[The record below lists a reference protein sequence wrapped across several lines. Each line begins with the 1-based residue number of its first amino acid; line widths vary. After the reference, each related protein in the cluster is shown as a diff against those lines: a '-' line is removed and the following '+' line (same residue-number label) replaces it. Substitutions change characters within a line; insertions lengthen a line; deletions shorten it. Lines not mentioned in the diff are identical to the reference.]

1 MVIFKVDCIKIADSF
16 MKRLRG
22 YMFHKMPK
30 TSEVLIIKP
39 CNQIHTFNMKFDID
53 ILFMD
58 DENRVIKKYVAV
70 KPGRILHVVKNAT
83 FVAESKTGLFL
94 SVEEGEQVRFEL
106 SN

>member
-1 MVIFKVDCIKIADSF
+1 MRIIKVDSIKTADSF

-22 YMFHKMPK
+22 YMFHKMPI

-53 ILFMD
+53 ILFMN
-58 DENRVIKKYVAV
+58 DENRVVKKHMAV
-70 KPGRILHVVKNAT
+70 KPGKILPRVENASS
-83 FVAESKTGLFL
+83 VAESKAGLF
-94 SVEEGEQVRFEL
+94 VDVVEGEEIRFEQ

>member
-1 MVIFKVDCIKIADSF
+1 MIIKTDTIKIADSF

-22 YMFHKMPK
+22 YMFHKQPLK
-30 TSEVLIIKP
+30 SEVLIIKP

-53 ILFMD
+53 ILFVD

-70 KPGRILHVVKNAT
+70 KPGRILPVVKNAT
-83 FVAESKTGLFL
+83 FVAESKTGLFI
-94 SVEEGEQVRFEL
+94 SVEEGEQIRFES